1 MNTLTSICSFSTK
14 KHCPPYPKT
23 TEITGTMFLIDNHNG
38 NKENTLRSRDS
49 AESLKEGSRWVRGKA
64 EAAQLTKPINDAAV
78 MQGRLPKNRR
88 CKCPEQEELKENGRM
103 IPGVQWGGLIIA
115 HLCPHHPPPSQTGS
129 RDGGSGCSQVG
140 GHGCRETEWGPGKQW
155 HLAGMVGTLSQDQLT
170 ITLHTGRAHV
180 PPWPPK
186 ARKKPTR
193 YTFPSRLWKLIKWR
207 S

>member
-1 MNTLTSICSFSTK
+1 MVPMDGQELLGAVLGRAHFVTLRPMPPAFSFFFKSWVDTHLAIEMNTLTSICSFSTK

-103 IPGVQWGGLIIA
+103 IPGVQ
-115 HLCPHHPPPSQTGS
+115 
-129 RDGGSGCSQVG
+129 
-140 GHGCRETEWGPGKQW
+140 
-155 HLAGMVGTLSQDQLT
+155 
-170 ITLHTGRAHV
+170 
-180 PPWPPK
+180 
-186 ARKKPTR
+186 
-193 YTFPSRLWKLIKWR
+193 
-207 S
+207 